1 MLDTGLVKK
10 TVALLG
16 SFDDE
21 EIETYNQ
28 LILAASLSVYE
39 LLDENAD
46 EGDARVI
53 QYAAAKAYYSIC
65 CIAEN
70 AEGITSFTAGEI
82 TVKQNADLKGGAED
96 VLRAAANDCRPLFKS
111 ASELDET
118 NGFAFLGV

>member
-1 MLDTGLVKK
+1 MIDTGLVKK
-10 TVALLG
+10 AVALMG
-16 SFDDE
+16 SFDGE
-21 EIETYNQ
+21 AIENYNQ

-53 QYAAAKAYYSIC
+53 QFAAAKAYYSIC

-70 AEGITSFTAGEI
+70 AGGITSFTAGEI
-82 TVKQNADLKGGAED
+82 TVKQNADLKSCAED
-96 VLRAAANDCRPLFKS
+96 ALRAAANDCRPLFKS
-111 ASELDET
+111 ASELDEA